1 MPSIG
6 RDDSTLYVRYNFC
19 SDTSSPTQQH
29 LQYCPQ
35 VVLTY
40 QQEWDPLSV
49 SYSTDTHSEEEEHLF
64 AGIAEIRVN
73 AWRSKVHGTN
83 IETGLCNTIHNMSSI
98 ATRLVSQV
106 IIAYAKVP
114 DATRITDIDKDVFL
128 GRHQDV
134 LSHQTFT
141 SKERYSGVN
150 PSELIKR

>member
-49 SYSTDTHSEEEEHLF
+49 SYSTDTHSKEEEHLF
-64 AGIAEIRVN
+64 AGIAEIRVDTLQRKVQETDN
-73 AWRSKVHGTN
+73 EPGLSKTAHDPSFIT
-83 IETGLCNTIHNMSSI
+83 
-98 ATRLVSQV
+98 TRLVPQV
-106 IIAYAKVP
+106 RIADAKFP
-114 DATRITDIDKDVFL
+114 DTTRIADLDKDVF
-128 GRHQDV
+128 
-134 LSHQTFT
+134 
-141 SKERYSGVN
+141 
-150 PSELIKR
+150 